1 MNGYKKPPLGVMP
14 KYLWVIL
21 VRKQRLSELMNAISR
36 YHSEG
41 KDVPKEWFI
50 EARQLEKW
58 LKRKEFITELK
69 SKYLKWLRRCLSTW
83 ISK

>member
-14 KYLWVIL
+14 KYLWEISI
-21 VRKQRLSELMNAISR
+21 RQQRFNALMGGISR

-41 KDVPKEWFI
+41 KEVPKEWFK
-50 EARQLEKW
+50 EAKKLEKW
-58 LKRKEFITELK
+58 LERKEFTTELK
-69 SKYLKWLRRCLSTW
+69 SRYLKVIQRGLRNL